1 MNFKYR
7 DYQEKANSDIE
18 YFIHESKHKKGV
30 LVSPVATGKSIYPSV
45 ISENTKGNC
54 LIIQPNKELLEQNV
68 AKARSFG
75 LDPSIYSASAGSKVI
90 SKLTYATPMS
100 IAKKPEDFK
109 HFDIVGIDECFSGST
124 RISCNYSYNKTL
136 RTLWED
142 KYIKKIDL
150 PKIKSYN
157 IKKDIVEEDEILNIV
172 KTEVKE
178 VYNIYLDTR
187 KIIKCTLNHPF
198 LTNNGW
204 KKVEDITKNDF
215 IITSY
220 SIDSEITNP
229 YLLPTPIQE
238 QIIIGSELGDGNLHQ
253 LSSNK
258 IRLRII
264 HGEEQGK
271 YLEWKNNLLWKNK
284 IEKIKENGYSKKIAN
299 RFTTKMF
306 YKFFNSYEDLLS
318 KMDILSFAILYMD
331 DGSFNKKNKSST
343 IYSMCDEEE
352 KVIKLNNR
360 INQLLNIKGILCSYI
375 KKDSGT
381 KINYIRYNVEDTK
394 TISKSIRQYVPEV
407 MQYKLREEDRGL
419 YKEIKS
425 KINSRKVCQIE
436 KIEFYKKEECFD
448 IQVKKNKN
456 FIVCTFKTDNGE
468 IVHNCH
474 LGMTNKYSNGRIS
487 EKGKFN
493 KFLDQIN
500 PSKIIGLT
508 ATPIQLV
515 PQGFGGSELK
525 MINRSMRSYWY
536 KSDIFHITQIQDIK
550 DDYWADLDI
559 RTYDFDSSMLELNSN
574 GSEFK
579 EASVIKQYE
588 DNGIEYEILK
598 KYYDLLDQGF
608 DNILTFV
615 PSVEQA
621 IKLAAKN
628 KDFEVVY
635 DKTPANEREAIVR
648 DFKNGSIPHL
658 LNVNIFTT
666 GFDHPGLKGIIMG
679 RETNSFSMYYQ
690 MCGRVCRPLMVNG
703 EVVGKKGII
712 EDLTGNTKRFGTI
725 EDITFEKNDYTNGWG
740 MWNDDRLLTGYPFGS
755 WDMPLRQ
762 TLSDS
767 YHNKGII
774 KTDEKIE
781 DITLKFGK
789 YKGKKLI
796 ESFEK
801 EPRYFIWISENF
813 DFNKPFN
820 KPLRNPLNK
829 LIEKYIAHG
838 K

>member
-1 MNFKYR
+1 MSFKYR

-68 AKARSFG
+68 EKARSFG

-109 HFDIVGIDECFSGST
+109 HFDIVGIDECFTGDT
-124 RISCNYSYNKTL
+124 RIWCNYKYNKTL

-142 KYIKKIDL
+142 KYVRYIKL
-150 PKIKSYN
+150 PTIKSYN
-157 IKKDIVEEDEILNIV
+157 IEEDRIDDDQIINIV
-172 KTEVKE
+172 KTGIKE
-178 VYNIYLDTR
+178 VYKIYLDTR

-204 KKVEDITKNDF
+204 KKIGDIGKNDF
-215 IITSY
+215 IITTNDIESKTTNSY
-220 SIDSEITNP
+220 I
-229 YLLPTPIQE
+229 LPDNIQE
-238 QIIIGSELGDGNLHQ
+238 QIIIGSELGDGNLHSV
-253 LSSNK
+253 SSNK
-258 IRLRII
+258 NRLRII
-264 HGEEQGK
+264 HCEKQK
-271 YLEWKNNLLWKNK
+271 DYLIWKNNLLWKDE
-284 IEKIKENGYSKKIAN
+284 IIHIAENGYSKKPAN
-299 RFTTKMF
+299 RFSTKMF
-306 YKFFNSYEDLLS
+306 YKFFDTYDELLS
-318 KMDILSFAILYMD
+318 KMDILALAVLFMD
-331 DGSFNKKNKSST
+331 DGNLSVKKSST
-343 IYSMCDEEE
+343 IYSMCGENE
-352 KVIKLNNR
+352 KVVKLNNR
-360 INQLLNIKGILCSYI
+360 INELLFIEGKVCEYI

-381 KINYIRYNVEDTK
+381 NISYIRYTVSDTRI
-394 TISKSIRQYVPEV
+394 ISKSIRKYVPEV
-407 MQYKLREEDRGL
+407 MQYKLLQEDRGYYEEL
-419 YKEIKS
+419 KSEI
-425 KINSRKVCQIE
+425 NTRKVC
-436 KIEFYKKEECFD
+436 KVDRMEFYKNEECFD
-448 IQVKKNKN
+448 IEVEKNSN
-456 FIVCTFKTDNGE
+456 FILTGFNTSNGV

-525 MINRSMRSYWY
+525 MINRSMRSFWY

-579 EASVIKQYE
+579 ESSVIKQYE

-621 IKLAAKN
+621 VKLAAKN

-690 MCGRVCRPLMVNG
+690 MCGRVCRPLMIDG
-703 EVVGKKGII
+703 EVIGKKGII
-712 EDLTGNTKRFGTI
+712 EDLTGNTKRFGKI

-740 MWNDDRLLTGYPFGS
+740 MWNDDRLLTGYPFGN
-755 WDMPLRQ
+755 WDMPLRK

-781 DITLKFGK
+781 NITLKFGK

-820 KPLRNPLNK
+820 KPLKNPLNK

>member
-1 MNFKYR
+1 MSFKYR

-68 AKARSFG
+68 EKARSFG

-100 IAKKPEDFK
+100 IAKKPDDFK
-109 HFDIVGIDECFSGST
+109 HFDIVGIDECH
-124 RISCNYSYNKTL
+124 I
-136 RTLWED
+136 
-142 KYIKKIDL
+142 
-150 PKIKSYN
+150 
-157 IKKDIVEEDEILNIV
+157 
-172 KTEVKE
+172 
-178 VYNIYLDTR
+178 
-187 KIIKCTLNHPF
+187 
-198 LTNNGW
+198 
-204 KKVEDITKNDF
+204 
-215 IITSY
+215 
-220 SIDSEITNP
+220 
-229 YLLPTPIQE
+229 
-238 QIIIGSELGDGNLHQ
+238 
-253 LSSNK
+253 
-258 IRLRII
+258 
-264 HGEEQGK
+264 
-271 YLEWKNNLLWKNK
+271 
-284 IEKIKENGYSKKIAN
+284 
-299 RFTTKMF
+299 
-306 YKFFNSYEDLLS
+306 
-318 KMDILSFAILYMD
+318 
-331 DGSFNKKNKSST
+331 
-343 IYSMCDEEE
+343 
-352 KVIKLNNR
+352 
-360 INQLLNIKGILCSYI
+360 
-375 KKDSGT
+375 
-381 KINYIRYNVEDTK
+381 
-394 TISKSIRQYVPEV
+394 
-407 MQYKLREEDRGL
+407 
-419 YKEIKS
+419 
-425 KINSRKVCQIE
+425 
-436 KIEFYKKEECFD
+436 
-448 IQVKKNKN
+448 
-456 FIVCTFKTDNGE
+456 
-468 IVHNCH
+468 
-474 LGMTNKYSNGRIS
+474 GMTNKYSNGRIS

-781 DITLKFGK
+781 DITLNFGK